1 MCLVRVVDRLK
12 ALATAIGRMDVA
24 GCALAQDEPACLLV
38 NGHRMNERGELW
50 RRTSRLASWSTAT
63 GLATWQRAAVETD
76 ELTEVGRVLC
86 VSCG

>member
-24 GCALAQDEPACLLV
+24 GCALAQDELV
-38 NGHRMNERGELW
+38 NGHRMNERVDLR
-50 RRTSRLASWSTAT
+50 RRTSQLASWSTAT
-63 GLATWQRAAVETD
+63 GLATWQRTPVETD
-76 ELTEVGRVLC
+76 ELAEVVRVFC